1 MNSTRTI
8 DRREFLVAS
17 GVAIGAQCAGTN
29 LLSATPTAAKS
40 VAAIV
45 TVYRQNSH
53 ADVLVGKILNGWRQD
68 GGDGPALRLASLY
81 VDQFP
86 EDDLAASLATRHG
99 FPIYQTIAEAVTMG
113 TDRIA
118 VDGVLSIG
126 EHGDYPWNDKGQHL
140 YPRRRFF
147 EEIAATFARCGKVV
161 PVFNDKHPGPEWA
174 DAKWM
179 YDRAVELNIPWMA
192 GSSLPVSF
200 RDPDVTVPWGQA
212 VQGCVGVGYS
222 GLDIYG
228 FHTLEFL
235 QCLLERRANAE
246 AGVRWVQSLATDS
259 LPPLVDSGTIDR
271 ELLDAALASSGTDR
285 ASVVESPPQDGA
297 IFLIQYEDGLLVPVL
312 MLPGLARAISVAYK
326 TADALVATRAEERA
340 EPRYPHF
347 AYLLK
352 GIEQMIHTGS
362 PAYPVERALLTA
374 GVLDRLLSSRNDNGR
389 RWETPELRRRYQ
401 AVDYGYAPHIDLQR
415 QW

>member
-99 FPIYQTIAEAVTMG
+99 FPIYQSIAEAVTMG

-126 EHGDYPWNDKGQHL
+126 EHGDS
-140 YPRRRFF
+140 
-147 EEIAATFARCGKVV
+147 I
-161 PVFNDKHPGPEWA
+161 
-174 DAKWM
+174 
-179 YDRAVELNIPWMA
+179 
-192 GSSLPVSF
+192 SLI
-200 RDPDVTVPWGQA
+200 
-212 VQGCVGVGYS
+212 C
-222 GLDIYG
+222 
-228 FHTLEFL
+228 
-235 QCLLERRANAE
+235 
-246 AGVRWVQSLATDS
+246 
-259 LPPLVDSGTIDR
+259 
-271 ELLDAALASSGTDR
+271 
-285 ASVVESPPQDGA
+285 
-297 IFLIQYEDGLLVPVL
+297 
-312 MLPGLARAISVAYK
+312 
-326 TADALVATRAEERA
+326 
-340 EPRYPHF
+340 
-347 AYLLK
+347 
-352 GIEQMIHTGS
+352 
-362 PAYPVERALLTA
+362 
-374 GVLDRLLSSRNDNGR
+374 
-389 RWETPELRRRYQ
+389 
-401 AVDYGYAPHIDLQR
+401 
-415 QW
+415 